1 MALLTGSG
9 ATSGDTY
16 VAPTYTYPV
25 ITLSG
30 PLPSAPTLGTGT
42 STPTH
47 TDSPGGVAPYS
58 PVAPY
63 QPPSSP
69 GVIPYTGPG
78 EIITYAGGGGGL
90 IVPTPPGVAPGTGA
104 GNAPG
109 TTGTGVPG
117 IPNTPTVGSTTAY
130 SSPTPGAAMP
140 GSQAVTDFFK
150 NVPTWA
156 WIAGA
161 VLLFFAL
168 KD

>member
-1 MALLTGSG
+1 MLYTGAAAIS
-9 ATSGDTY
+9 ADQ
-16 VAPTYTYPV
+16 VPT

-30 PLPSAPTLGTGT
+30 PLPAAPTLGTGP
-42 STPTH
+42 SVPTH
-47 TDSPGGVAPYS
+47 TDTATPTGTFA

-90 IVPTPPGVAPGTGA
+90 QVPTPPGVAPNPGQGTTV
-104 GNAPG
+104 PG
-109 TTGTGVPG
+109 TSGTGVPG
-117 IPNTPTVGSTTAY
+117 IPNTPAVGSTTAY
-130 SSPTPGAAMP
+130 STPTPNAAMP
-140 GSQAVTDFFK
+140 GAGFSLAA
-150 NVPTWA
+150 VPTWA